1 MNNRWP
7 KSESLFERGQTVIP
21 GGVNS
26 PVRAAK
32 AVGTIPLF
40 ISRAE
45 GSKIFDVDGNSYL
58 DYVGSWGPLILG
70 HAHPQVVAAVKQS
83 ADKGTSFGAPT
94 EAEIEL
100 AERIV
105 AFVPSI
111 EMVRLV
117 TSGTEATM
125 SAVRLARAYT
135 NRGLIIKF
143 DGCYH
148 GHGDGF
154 LVKAGS
160 GVATLGIPGSP
171 GVPQEI
177 ASLTLSLPYNN
188 LDKVQETFRA
198 LGNQVA
204 AVIVEP
210 VAGNMGVVLPVP
222 GFLEGLREVTRQHQS
237 LLIFDEVITGFRVAL
252 GGAQERFQIRPD
264 LTCLG
269 KIIGGG
275 LPVGAYGGKKEIMS
289 FIAPVGP
296 VYQAGTLSG
305 NPLATAAGLA
315 VLNILAQK
323 GIYEQLEEKAAFF
336 FEKLNQLA
344 QTKGIPFI
352 TTRLGS
358 MGSLFF
364 SREEVRDYETVQ
376 KASSETYARFYREM
390 RSRGV
395 YLAPSAFEALFISLA
410 HSQEDLEKTLAAA
423 DEVFSLLL

>member
-1 MNNRWP
+1 
-7 KSESLFERGQTVIP
+7 
-21 GGVNS
+21 
-26 PVRAAK
+26 
-32 AVGTIPLF
+32 
-40 ISRAE
+40 
-45 GSKIFDVDGNSYL
+45 
-58 DYVGSWGPLILG
+58 
-70 HAHPQVVAAVKQS
+70 
-83 ADKGTSFGAPT
+83 
-94 EAEIEL
+94 
-100 AERIV
+100 
-105 AFVPSI
+105 
-111 EMVRLV
+111 MVRLV

-135 NRGLIIKF
+135 NRSLIIKF

-148 GHGDGF
+148 GHGDSF
-154 LVKAGS
+154 LIKAGS

-188 LDKVQETFRA
+188 LDKVRETFKT
-198 LGNQVA
+198 LGDRVA

-222 GFLEGLREVTRQHQS
+222 GFLEGLREETLRHQS

-289 FIAPVGP
+289 FIAPEGP

-315 VLNILAQK
+315 ALTVLSQK

-336 FEKLNQLA
+336 FNRLNQLA
-344 QTKGIPFI
+344 QSKGIPFI

-364 SREEVRDYETVQ
+364 SRDDIRDYETVQ

-410 HSQEDLEKTLAAA
+410 HSREDLEKTLAAA
-423 DEVFSLLL
+423 DEVFDLLVQK